1 MNRPNLTIISSFSLI
16 PYLVVAWGYREMT
29 QRDANA
35 FWNALAC
42 CLESDDVSPSLKH
55 WVTSWIG
62 GCTDES

>member
-1 MNRPNLTIISSFSLI
+1 
-16 PYLVVAWGYREMT
+16 MT

-55 WVTSWIG
+55 WVTSCIG